1 MDPEGF
7 GDEWADEWDG
17 ESQGGD
23 PESSDQVMDPLF
35 APQDFICDE
44 DDDDDLAPV
53 GNHDDAEL
61 DGEPCFSVQK
71 GMWFFNPNPEVVP
84 IRKLW
89 GINMYKPCL
98 TCQVFSWKA
107 TIVKDQV

>member
-1 MDPEGF
+1 MPPTQISFLGNPPTSLLRCRGAPKPDEYMDPEGF
-7 GDEWADEWDG
+7 GDEWADEWD
-17 ESQGGD
+17 GD

-71 GMWFFNPNPEVVP
+71 GM
-84 IRKLW
+84 
-89 GINMYKPCL
+89 
-98 TCQVFSWKA
+98 
-107 TIVKDQV
+107 